1 MARPSDSVLLDANC
15 LLNLY
20 ATGHLRDI
28 VAALPYQFCVADYV
42 VEHEALL
49 IWRPSSTDGRDV
61 REPVDLTSL
70 LEEGLI
76 QLMCLEHPAEEI
88 SFIDLAA
95 NLDDGEAVT
104 GALAFRRGWS
114 VATDDRKARR
124 VLGQLSPPVEL
135 VSTLEL
141 LKLWAEEVQV
151 PSDELG
157 AAMAEMQSS
166 ASYRPGARDP
176 LYEWWR
182 SIVCRSG
189 T

>member
-1 MARPSDSVLLDANC
+1 M
-15 LLNLY
+15 
-20 ATGHLRDI
+20 
-28 VAALPYQFCVADYV
+28 Q
-42 VEHEALL
+42 
-49 IWRPSSTDGRDV
+49 
-61 REPVDLTSL
+61 EPVDLTSL

-76 QLMCLEHPAEEI
+76 QLMRLEHPAEEI

-124 VLGQLSPPVEL
+124 VLGQLNPPVEL

-141 LKLWAEEVQV
+141 LKLWAEETRV
-151 PSDELG
+151 PRDEPG

>member
-1 MARPSDSVLLDANC
+1 M
-15 LLNLY
+15 
-20 ATGHLRDI
+20 
-28 VAALPYQFCVADYV
+28 
-42 VEHEALL
+42 
-49 IWRPSSTDGRDV
+49 

-124 VLGQLSPPVEL
+124 VLGQLNTPADL
-135 VSTLEL
+135 ISTLEL
-141 LKLWAEEVQV
+141 LKLWAEETRV
-151 PSDELG
+151 SRDEVG

>member
-1 MARPSDSVLLDANC
+1 M
-15 LLNLY
+15 
-20 ATGHLRDI
+20 
-28 VAALPYQFCVADYV
+28 
-42 VEHEALL
+42 
-49 IWRPSSTDGRDV
+49 

-76 QLMCLEHPAEEI
+76 QLMRLEHPAEEI

-124 VLGQLSPPVEL
+124 VLGQLNPPVEL

-141 LKLWAEEVQV
+141 LKLWAEETRV
-151 PSDELG
+151 PRDEVG

>member
-1 MARPSDSVLLDANC
+1 M
-15 LLNLY
+15 
-20 ATGHLRDI
+20 
-28 VAALPYQFCVADYV
+28 Q
-42 VEHEALL
+42 
-49 IWRPSSTDGRDV
+49 
-61 REPVDLTSL
+61 EPVDLTSL

-76 QLMCLEHPAEEI
+76 QLMRLEHPAEEI

-124 VLGQLSPPVEL
+124 VLGQLYPPVEL

>member
-1 MARPSDSVLLDANC
+1 
-15 LLNLY
+15 
-20 ATGHLRDI
+20 
-28 VAALPYQFCVADYV
+28 
-42 VEHEALL
+42 
-49 IWRPSSTDGRDV
+49 
-61 REPVDLTSL
+61 
-70 LEEGLI
+70 
-76 QLMCLEHPAEEI
+76 MCLEHPAEEI

-104 GALAFRRGWS
+104 VALAFRRGWS
-114 VATDDRKARR
+114 VSTDDRKARR

-135 VSTLEL
+135 VSTLGL

-157 AAMAEMQSS
+157 AAMAEMQST

>member
-1 MARPSDSVLLDANC
+1 M
-15 LLNLY
+15 
-20 ATGHLRDI
+20 
-28 VAALPYQFCVADYV
+28 
-42 VEHEALL
+42 
-49 IWRPSSTDGRDV
+49 